1 MSIQDNF
8 RLAMRRYI
16 YSVSIM
22 SNKDDNRN
30 LNAITVSSVTSI
42 SMDPPSLLICIN
54 KSSRIHN
61 TLQIGSK
68 FCINLLNKQQI
79 ELSMNLLE
87 NLSAYDYSQLFQEHL
102 NLKSTLGENGVV
114 LSEENEGERHTFQTW
129 FQVLD
134 FMVSFGKKGM
144 YIQRYK
150 GLGEMNPE
158 QLWETTLDPKIRTL
172 KKVKV
177 EDIVESDGIFT
188 ILMGDHVEPR
198 RKFIEE
204 NALRVKNLDV

>member
-61 TLQIGSK
+61 TLQVGSK

-79 ELSMNLLE
+79 ELSNICSDE
-87 NLSAYDYSQLFQEHL
+87 DSYEKRSSDEHWNIKETPFLSNAQANIFCKVDKLTSYHTHTIIIGLVEDANHAEEI
-102 NLKSTLGENGVV
+102 STLTYVDGE
-114 LSEENEGERHTFQTW
+114 
-129 FQVLD
+129 
-134 FMVSFGKKGM
+134 
-144 YIQRYK
+144 YK
-150 GLGEMNPE
+150 
-158 QLWETTLDPKIRTL
+158 
-172 KKVKV
+172 
-177 EDIVESDGIFT
+177 
-188 ILMGDHVEPR
+188 
-198 RKFIEE
+198 
-204 NALRVKNLDV
+204 